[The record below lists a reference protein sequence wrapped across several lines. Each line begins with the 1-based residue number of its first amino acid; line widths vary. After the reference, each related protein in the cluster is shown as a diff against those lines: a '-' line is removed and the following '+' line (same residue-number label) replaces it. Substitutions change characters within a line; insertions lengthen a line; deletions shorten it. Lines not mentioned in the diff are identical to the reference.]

1 MANSQQLTARK
12 MDRKDKNVAAV
23 LAFFLGTFG
32 VHRFYLGQIW
42 LGILHCVFMFTG
54 IPTIIGFIDAMVL
67 FSMDQDRFEGKY
79 NWRQMKEGRYDERDY
94 REKNRE
100 KNRGSRYKDR
110 ERSRERRRNREDN
123 FERRRHHREREIEHW
138 ERRHRERQREEAQRE
153 KKVEKQRVR
162 QERKVEMQK
171 KTTYKTEGIKRF
183 KEYDYEGAINCFE
196 QVLEIDQKDVAA
208 HFNLACAYSLTEETR
223 PSLYHLDQAVKYGFD
238 DFHKIRTHDALAY
251 LRIQDE
257 FEAFAQS
264 GFRLPENKS
273 TETTASVIEET
284 PEVELPQ
291 SEPLQVEAP
300 KPDLLQ
306 STPDLLDQLQKLGD
320 LKERGVLSEEEFVKE
335 KRKLLG

>member
-1 MANSQQLTARK
+1 

-54 IPTIIGFIDAMVL
+54 IPTIIGFIDAMVF
-67 FSMDQDRFEGKY
+67 FSMDQDRFDGKY
-79 NWRQMKEGRYDERDY
+79 NWRQMRDSRYERRAY
-94 REKNRE
+94 REQDRWE
-100 KNRGSRYKDR
+100 RRQERG
-110 ERSRERRRNREDN
+110 RERRREREDN
-123 FERRRHHREREIEHW
+123 FERRRHHREKEIEHW
-138 ERRHRERQREEAQRE
+138 EKRHRKRQREEAQRE
-153 KKVEKQRVR
+153 KEVEKQRVR
-162 QERKVEMQK
+162 QERKAEMQK

-183 KEYDYEGAINCFE
+183 KEYDYEGAIDCFE
-196 QVLEIDQKDVAA
+196 RVLEIDQKDVAA
-208 HFNLACAYSLTEETR
+208 HFNLACAYSLTEETK
-223 PSLYHLDQAVKYGFD
+223 PSLHHLDQAVKYGFD
-238 DFHKIRTHDALAY
+238 DFQKIRTHDALAY
-251 LRIQDE
+251 LRIQEE

-264 GFRLPENKS
+264 GFRLPETKS
-273 TETTASVIEET
+273 AETPAAVPTVEET
-284 PEVELPQ
+284 FELELPQ

>member
-1 MANSQQLTARK
+1 MSYQRTAK
-12 MDRKDKNVAAV
+12 QMDRKDKNVAAV

-42 LGILHCVFMFTG
+42 LGILHCIFMFTG
-54 IPTIIGFIDAMVL
+54 IPTIIGFIDAMVF

-79 NWRQMKEGRYDERDY
+79 NWRQAKENRYEGRDSRNRY
-94 REKNRE
+94 RGRRE
-100 KNRGSRYKDR
+100 
-110 ERSRERRRNREDN
+110 EERERRRNREDN
-123 FERRRHHREREIEHW
+123 FERRRHHREKEIEHW
-138 ERRHRERQREEAQRE
+138 ERRHRKRQRDEAQQE
-153 KKVEKQRVR
+153 KEHEKQRVR
-162 QERKVEMQK
+162 QQRKSEMQK
-171 KTTYKTEGIKRF
+171 KTTYKTEGINRF

-196 QVLEIDQKDVAA
+196 RVLEIDQKDVAA
-208 HFNLACAYSLTEETR
+208 HFNLACAYSLIEETK
-223 PSLYHLDQAVKYGFD
+223 PSLHHLDQAVKYGFD
-238 DFHKIRTHDALAY
+238 DFQKVRTHDALAY

-257 FEAFAQS
+257 FEAFTQG
-264 GFRLPENKS
+264 GFRLAESKEVNVPIVEEK
-273 TETTASVIEET
+273 TEMEFFE
-284 PEVELPQ
+284 